1 MRLWILLLIAFLV
14 VGCGES
20 DQPAPTS
27 LNPFPPLGLGVVYG
41 LTGSQAALG
50 QPSLKGAQLAADQST
65 GQVTLT
71 VADAGPGVQQAV
83 AKVLEASPSAV
94 MGLTDSDQVQQG
106 APVATAAG
114 RLFLTSGATSPLLP
128 SQVPGTFL
136 ACFGDNVQAAAGA
149 EYAFDTLN
157 GRRVH
162 IVYNSSSSYTRLLE
176 TYFQTRF
183 VQLGGTV
190 VSKASYASALEVPAA
205 MARLTGQ
212 ADFVYFAAQPDDVLP
227 GVQALRAGG
236 FTGPV
241 VGGDGFDFTLPGV
254 SSVYFTT
261 HADLTS
267 SDPIVTR
274 FVNSYRSKY
283 AEEPDAFAA
292 LGYDTV
298 NLLLQLRALGGND
311 PVNMRNSFLS
321 LGRFRGVTGEFIY
334 QGSSGVP
341 LKTVTVIAVQ
351 NGQRSVAASFLPGEV
366 PPAETPFIP

>member
-1 MRLWILLLIAFLV
+1 MRLWILILAILLA
-14 VGCGES
+14 GCGES
-20 DQPAPTS
+20 DVPAPAS
-27 LNPFPPLGLGVVYG
+27 LNQFPPLGLGVVYG
-41 LTGSQAALG
+41 LTGSQASLG
-50 QPSLKGAQLAADQST
+50 VPSLQGARLAAEQST
-65 GQVTLT
+65 GEVTLT
-71 VADAGPGVQQAV
+71 VADAGVNVQQAV
-83 AKVLEASPSAV
+83 ANVLQANPSAV

-106 APVATAAG
+106 APVATSTG

-149 EYAFDTLN
+149 EFAFNTLN
-157 GRRVH
+157 GRRAH

-183 VQLGGTV
+183 TGLGGTV
-190 VSKASYASALEVPAA
+190 VSKSSYATVAEIPAA
-205 MARLTGQ
+205 MARLTGS
-212 ADFVYFAAQPDDVLP
+212 ADFVYFSAQPDDVVA

-236 FTGPV
+236 FTGPI

-254 SSVYFTT
+254 SGVWFTT

-274 FVNSYRSKY
+274 FVSSYRSRY
-283 AEEPDAFAA
+283 GQEPDAFAA

-334 QGSSGVP
+334 QGTSGVP

-351 NGQRSVAASFLPGEV
+351 NGQRSTAASFIPTGV
-366 PPAETPFIP
+366 PAADTPFIP